1 MLKFK
6 KLLKL
11 IGTNY
16 IYINIYNYTYAYTQ
30 NTCIHIYI
38 YKINGE
44 KVQNYLR
51 EEKNQILKIQRL
63 KTSPTLHKQ
72 SRSIKEKKNENT
84 QI

>member
-1 MLKFK
+1 M
-6 KLLKL
+6 
-11 IGTNY
+11 
-16 IYINIYNYTYAYTQ
+16 YTY
-30 NTCIHIYI
+30 IYI

-72 SRSIKEKKNENT
+72 SRSIKEKKK
-84 QI
+84 